1 MKSFKEVYD
10 ETRTRVTCYM
20 VATTIE
26 WIRVAWRNKSRKEK
40 VSLKKEAEK
49 AMRKVEATVSFDR
62 ASVIN
67 IEESCT
73 EWKEEW
79 KKLKKIFIKGQKV
92 NSSFKVKHQINIMK
106 KTLAGLNVTMT
117 TGKHCQYSQYKRK

>member
-62 ASVIN
+62 AKTPLGFQKITSNDRYCIFTLN
-67 IEESCT
+67 FSSEFEIR
-73 EWKEEW
+73 WKQLECV
-79 KKLKKIFIKGQKV
+79 GR
-92 NSSFKVKHQINIMK
+92 QI
-106 KTLAGLNVTMT
+106 GLP
-117 TGKHCQYSQYKRK
+117 